1 MLPKE
6 LMLEW
11 GSCVLHNCP
20 FYSIVVIEDT
30 KKPEPPKEVRVKKSF
45 YELSKSWHPLDL
57 TGA

>member
-1 MLPKE
+1 
-6 LMLEW
+6 MLEW
-11 GSCVLHNCP
+11 GDCVILHNRP
-20 FYSIVVIEDT
+20 FYSTTVIED

>member
-11 GSCVLHNCP
+11 GDCVILHNRP
-20 FYSIVVIEDT
+20 FYSTTVIED